1 MPPRRVRGT
10 LRVMTAE
17 RRPPD
22 IAAIVSWIGLI
33 AGPIVAV
40 CVFML
45 LPRQAV
51 GPDGVLTGLSDTGRA
66 TASVGALMAVWW
78 LSEAIPL
85 SATALL
91 PLVLFPLTG
100 AATMSRAAAPYADS
114 VIFLFLGGFIL
125 GLGMERWG
133 LHKRIALMVV
143 LMVGTGPKRLIGG
156 FMLASALIS
165 MWVNNTSTTIMMLPI
180 ALSVIGLVAAR
191 HAAPGTHERDIRS
204 PDPNFDSTL
213 LLGIAYAASIGG
225 VATLIGTA
233 PNAIMKGFVAREL
246 GREIG
251 FANWLM
257 LGLPIVAAY
266 LPLAWLYM
274 TCISQPVRLKSIPGG
289 REMIRA
295 EFAAL
300 GPMSRGEW
308 TVFTVFLCTVTLWL
322 TRPLLNELGDRLAA
336 GGHGGDVLPALAR
349 ALQGL
354 NDSTI
359 AVLAALA
366 LFAIP
371 VRPRERIFAMDWPTA
386 ERLPWGVL
394 LLFGGGLSLAAAITA
409 NGVDA
414 YIGQMLGGLGRLPL
428 WMAVLI
434 VCTVV
439 IFLTELTSNTA
450 VTTALL
456 PILAAAAPSLGVDP
470 MRLVVPAAVAA
481 SMAFMLPVATPPNAI
496 VFSTGKVPIG
506 AMVRY
511 GLLLNLLGV
520 AVITSAV
527 YLFGPRVMQ
536 IALP

>member
-1 MPPRRVRGT
+1 
-10 LRVMTAE
+10 MTAE

-22 IAAIVSWIGLI
+22 IAAIVSWIGLL

-133 LHKRIALMVV
+133 LHKRIALLVV

-191 HAAPGTHERDIRS
+191 HAAPGTPERDIRS

-274 TCISQPVRLKSIPGG
+274 TCISQPVRLKTIPGG

-308 TVFTVFLCTVTLWL
+308 TVFGVFLCTVTLWL
-322 TRPLLNELGDRLAA
+322 TRPLLNEWGESLAA

-349 ALQGL
+349 ALHGL

-366 LFAIP
+366 LFVIP
-371 VRPRERIFAMDWPTA
+371 VRPRERVFAMDWPTA

-434 VCTVV
+434 VCAVV

-496 VFSTGKVPIG
+496 VFGSGRVRIG
-506 AMVRY
+506 QMARA
-511 GLLLNLLGV
+511 GLGLNIIGIVLITVATMIVGDGIV
-520 AVITSAV
+520 AVASA
-527 YLFGPRVMQ
+527 R
-536 IALP
+536 